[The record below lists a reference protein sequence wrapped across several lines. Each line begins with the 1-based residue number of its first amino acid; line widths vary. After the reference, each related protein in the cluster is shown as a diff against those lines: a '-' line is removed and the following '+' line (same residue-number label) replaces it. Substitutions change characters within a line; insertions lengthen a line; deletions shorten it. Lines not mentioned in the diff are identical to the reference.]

1 MYHSVTNH
9 EFSLIMS
16 NPSIGTN
23 VILEPK
29 IENKV
34 PKEIQNFGYHKNLET
49 CKVNFRHAE
58 NVV

>member
-1 MYHSVTNH
+1 
-9 EFSLIMS
+9 MS